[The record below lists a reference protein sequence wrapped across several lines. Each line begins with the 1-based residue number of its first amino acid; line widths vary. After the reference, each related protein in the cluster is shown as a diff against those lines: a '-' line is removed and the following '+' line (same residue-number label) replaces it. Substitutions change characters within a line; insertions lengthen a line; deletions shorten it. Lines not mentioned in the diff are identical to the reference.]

1 MIKGSITLLLI
12 LLGITQPLL
21 LKAQQSD
28 SESYEADLEKGIDAF
43 YQTEWDRADQLFTD
57 LKEED
62 PEDPRAFFFHS
73 MIPFWEYFF
82 GGNSAESARV
92 FLERSEKAIEISEQ
106 QLSDNP
112 HDTTMVLMLSG
123 LYGYRSLV
131 AASEKEYRTAVQSG
145 MTGYKFTRQ
154 LLSIDDEDPK
164 ALIGK
169 GIFYYMLGN
178 VPDEAQWVTNLAGM
192 KGDKQEGLDLLEQAA
207 SDDSYVSNDAKM
219 ILTYLYREEGD
230 VEKALGH
237 IKDLRDEY
245 QQNVIFHF
253 NYAELLEE
261 SDRPSEARDVYQ
273 TVVELQNS
281 NLKELQEKSRSKLE
295 SL

>member
-1 MIKGSITLLLI
+1 MIKGSITFLLV
-12 LLGITQPLL
+12 LLGWAQPILPM
-21 LKAQQSD
+21 AQQT
-28 SESYEADLEKGIDAF
+28 DLEKGIEAF
-43 YQTEWDRADQLFTD
+43 YQTDWDRADQLFTD
-57 LKEED
+57 LKVEN

-82 GGNSAESARV
+82 GGKSAESARV

-106 QLSDNP
+106 QLSDDP
-112 HDTTMVLMLSG
+112 RDTTMVLMLSG

-131 AASEKEYRTAVQSG
+131 AASEKDYRTAVQSG
-145 MTGYKFTRQ
+145 ITGYKFTRQ
-154 LLSIDDEDPK
+154 LLSIDNEDPK

-178 VPDEAQWVTNLAGM
+178 VPKEARWVTNMAGM
-192 KGDKQEGLDLLEQAA
+192 KGDKQEGLELLEKAA
-207 SDDSYVSNDAKM
+207 SADSYVSNDAKM
-219 ILTYLYREEGD
+219 ILTYLYREEGST
-230 VEKALGH
+230 EKALVH

-245 QQNVIFHF
+245 RQNVIFHF

-261 SDRPSEARDVYQ
+261 SNRPSEAREVYQ
-273 TVVELQNS
+273 TIVELENS
-281 NLKELQEKSRSKLE
+281 NLKKLQEQSRSKLQ